1 MPISLLA
8 TALCCCDS
16 DSRGVGWI
24 NAMWLCAQQSYV
36 MVGLL
41 IVSKGVEMAGESV
54 VVCVMFRC
62 LGGVKA

>member
-1 MPISLLA
+1 
-8 TALCCCDS
+8 
-16 DSRGVGWI
+16 
-24 NAMWLCAQQSYV
+24 MWLCAQQSYV

-62 LGGVKA
+62 LGGVKHNDSWPIYLPHLK

>member
-1 MPISLLA
+1 M
-8 TALCCCDS
+8 
-16 DSRGVGWI
+16 G
-24 NAMWLCAQQSYV
+24 LCAQQSYV

-41 IVSKGVEMAGESV
+41 IVSKGVEIAVESV